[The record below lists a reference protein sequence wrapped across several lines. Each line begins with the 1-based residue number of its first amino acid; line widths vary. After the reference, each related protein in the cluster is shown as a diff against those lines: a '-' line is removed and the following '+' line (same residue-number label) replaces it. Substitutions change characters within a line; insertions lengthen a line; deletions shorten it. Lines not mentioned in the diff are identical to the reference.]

1 LTDRTWSADRNTPV
15 VQRRDASAARRD
27 FEARLLAL
35 REVATKQGDADLKQ
49 NDEVLFRS
57 AL

>member
-1 LTDRTWSADRNTPV
+1 
-15 VQRRDASAARRD
+15 
-27 FEARLLAL
+27 LAL
-35 REVATKQGDADLKQ
+35 REVATKQGDADVKQ